1 MRDTRS
7 NRMLCAAVIQQARA
21 VAEMGGG
28 NVRFTTPD
36 GPQEIGDDIDIEI
49 VYNSNPPTRA
59 DGYRQLLA
67 AIGA

>member
-7 NRMLCAAVIQQARA
+7 NRMLCAAVIQQARQ

-28 NVRFTTPD
+28 NVKFTTAD
-36 GPQEIGDDIDIEI
+36 GPVEIGDDIDIEI
-49 VYNSNPPTRA
+49 EYNSNPTRA

>member
-7 NRMLCAAVIQQARA
+7 NRMLCAAVIQQARQ

-28 NVRFTTPD
+28 NVRFVTTD
-36 GPQEIGDDIDIEI
+36 GPQEIGDDIEITIE
-49 VYNSNPPTRA
+49 YNSNPTRA

>member
-7 NRMLCAAVIQQARA
+7 NRMLCAAVIQQARQ

-49 VYNSNPPTRA
+49 EYNSRPTRA

>member
-7 NRMLCAAVIQQARA
+7 NRMLCAAVIQQARQ

-28 NVRFTTPD
+28 NVRFTTTD
-36 GPQEIGDDIDIEI
+36 GPVEIGDDIDIEI
-49 VYNSNPPTRA
+49 EYNSNPTRA

>member
-7 NRMLCAAVIQQARA
+7 NRMLCAAVIQQARQ

-28 NVRFTTPD
+28 NVRFVTTD
-36 GPQEIGDDIDIEI
+36 GPVEIGDDIDIEI
-49 VYNSNPPTRA
+49 EYNSNPTRA
-59 DGYRQLLA
+59 GGYRQLLA

>member
-7 NRMLCAAVIQQARA
+7 NRMLCAAVIQQARQ

-28 NVRFTTPD
+28 NVRFVTTD
-36 GPQEIGDDIDIEI
+36 GPVEIGDDIDIEI
-49 VYNSNPPTRA
+49 EYNSRPTRA